1 MNIQRISALVKKE
14 LLRIIREP
22 ANLFLVFLFPV
33 VLTLAFGAAFG
44 AMGTSGETKYTI
56 GLVNLDPTPWSTAF
70 IGNISESG
78 VLVPQE
84 YDDNV
89 SAYTSLR
96 EGEISG
102 VVIIPSS
109 FGESINSFYSNPMNP
124 EMWSVTTLELA
135 VDQGSLIAG
144 SVVPPFIQ
152 QAITATMYGE
162 AALNQPSPIMVGT
175 PELVEASKLTQFDYM
190 VPGLYGYAAIF
201 LSMIVAQTFTY
212 EREEGILSRIAVTPT
227 TSGDIFTSQIVSNLM
242 VGIVQVMVIYASSSL
257 MGFKPLG
264 GVTGMLVAMTTVL
277 LLVLCNVGFGLITAT
292 IAKNSSSATG
302 ISFLMI
308 LPQMFLGTFV
318 PAPESIA
325 RLVPTYYVSQSL
337 TSIFLRGA
345 DPLGTT
351 ILTNVGIVAV
361 YSLTV
366 IVLGILLYSRYGKR

>member
-44 AMGTSGETKYTI
+44 AMGSSGETTYSI
-56 GLVNLDPTPWSTAF
+56 GVVNHDSTPWSTAF
-70 IGNISESG
+70 IGNISMSG
-78 VLVPQE
+78 VLVPME
-84 YDDNV
+84 FDNNV
-89 SAYTSLR
+89 SVYNSLK

-102 VVIIPSS
+102 LLIIPSS
-109 FGESINSFYSNPMNP
+109 FGESINSFYSNPTNP
-124 EMWSVTTLELA
+124 ELWSITTLELA

-152 QAITATMYGE
+152 QALTSTMYGE
-162 AALNQPSPIMVGT
+162 QALNQPSPIMVGT
-175 PELVEASKLTQFDYM
+175 PSLVEASKLTQFDYM
-190 VPGLYGYAAIF
+190 VPGLFGYAAIF

-227 TSGDIFTSQIVSNLM
+227 TSGDIFTSQIVSNMM
-242 VGIVQVMVIYASSSL
+242 VGVIQVMVIYASSSL
-257 MGFKPLG
+257 MGFKTQG
-264 GVTGMLVAMTTVL
+264 GTIGILVAMITVL

-292 IAKNSSSATG
+292 IAKSSSSATG
-302 ISFLMI
+302 ISFIMI

-366 IVLGILLYSRYGKR
+366 IIAGIALYSRYGKR